1 MEKEL
6 ESGSLLCHILSAT
19 ITASA
24 NTEIMQIANSV
35 DGMKSGVTLNA
46 EWNSAALRIVLP
58 QRL

>member
-1 MEKEL
+1 MQNNL
-6 ESGSLLCHILSAT
+6 AILFLGLA
-19 ITASA
+19 ASA
-24 NTEIMQIANSV
+24 NTEIIQIANSV